1 MKSFT
6 IFSSETVIHRTEIK
20 ANSHDEALDMFY
32 NNHVR
37 QGNLIADSYENFGV
51 DNVEESK
58 SVPKKPVK

>member
-20 ANSHDEALDMFY
+20 ANSHDEALNLFY
-32 NNHVR
+32 NKHVVPA
-37 QGNLIADSYENFGV
+37 NLVADSYEGFSV
-51 DNVEESK
+51 DNVEE

>member
-20 ANSHDEALDMFY
+20 ANSHDEALDLFY
-32 NNHVR
+32 NKHVVPA
-37 QGNLIADSYENFGV
+37 NLVADSYEGFSV
-51 DNVEESK
+51 DNVEE